1 MSTVRSII
9 WFRQDLRIEDNP
21 ALEAAI
27 LAGPVLP
34 IYILDDNSAG
44 CWKMGAASRWWLHHS
59 LTKLNDRLNGNLSV
73 FKGEPCAILKRLTK
87 ENNIQKVF
95 WNRCYEPWRTARDAI
110 LKKDLEGTGLEVK
123 SFNGSLLWEPWDI
136 LKADDTP
143 YKVFTPFYKRAV
155 ATDFSQ
161 ASPQNYL
168 AKLKTITYLQSENK
182 INSLGLLP
190 ENNWHDSLSKK
201 WCPGEIGGKHVLEEF
216 LKNRITNYKSG
227 RDYPAL
233 NAVSRI
239 SPHLHFGEL
248 SARKIWEELKTSAL
262 HPKIDSQ
269 IEHFQRE
276 LVWREFSYSLLFHFP
291 SITEKNM
298 NEKFNLF
305 PWKKN
310 KDLLTKWQRGQ
321 TGFPLIDAGMR
332 ELWQTGYMHNRV
344 RMIVASFLVK
354 NLLIHWKDGAQWF
367 WDCLVD
373 ADLASNTCSWQ
384 WVAGCGV
391 DAAPYFRIFNPVT
404 QSLKFDAHADYI
416 KTYVPELENCPIK
429 FIHDPSSAP
438 DDSLEDVGIKLGAD
452 YPRAIVDLKLT
463 RAKALEAYKNMR
475 QEM

>member
-1 MSTVRSII
+1 MNTSRSII
-9 WFRQDLRIEDNP
+9 WFRQDLRVEDNP

-27 LAGPVLP
+27 LAGAILP

-44 CWKMGAASRWWLHHS
+44 SWKMGAASRWWLHHS
-59 LTKLNDRLNGNLSV
+59 LTKLNERLNGKLYV
-73 FKGEPCAILKRLTK
+73 FRGEACKILKRLTR
-87 ENNIQKVF
+87 ENKIQKVF
-95 WNRCYEPWRTARDAI
+95 WNRCYEPWRTARDEI
-110 LKKDLEGTGLEVK
+110 IKKDLEGIGLEVK

-143 YKVFTPFYKRAV
+143 YKVFTPFYKRAL
-155 ATDFSQ
+155 TSSLSQ
-161 ASPQNYL
+161 AIPQNYL
-168 AKLKTITYLQSENK
+168 AKLETIAYLQSENK
-182 INSLGLLP
+182 INSLELLP
-190 ENNWHDSLSKK
+190 KNNWHDSLSNN
-201 WCPGEIGGKHVLEEF
+201 WCPGEIGGQRALQEF
-216 LKNRITNYKSG
+216 LRNRIPNYKSG

-248 SARKIWEELKTSAL
+248 SAKQIWKELKTNAL

-305 PWKKN
+305 PWEKN
-310 KDLLTKWQRGQ
+310 EDLLTKWQRGQ

-354 NLLIHWKDGAQWF
+354 NLLIHWKEGARWF

-404 QSLKFDAHADYI
+404 QSLKFDANADYI
-416 KTYVPELENCPIK
+416 KTYVPELENCPTK
-429 FIHDPSSAP
+429 FIHNPSSAP
-438 DDSLEDVGIKLGAD
+438 DASLKDVGIKLGTD
-452 YPRAIVDLKLT
+452 YPRTIVDLKLT
-463 RAKALEAYKNMR
+463 RTKALEAYKNMR